1 MQDLVGRLTIDEMVA
16 QMSHGGGTSANG
28 NFIFGIIRSATET
41 MILLYHPQDLYLRR
55 GVNGLGGRKT

>member
-41 MILLYHPQDLYLRR
+41 MILLL
-55 GVNGLGGRKT
+55 